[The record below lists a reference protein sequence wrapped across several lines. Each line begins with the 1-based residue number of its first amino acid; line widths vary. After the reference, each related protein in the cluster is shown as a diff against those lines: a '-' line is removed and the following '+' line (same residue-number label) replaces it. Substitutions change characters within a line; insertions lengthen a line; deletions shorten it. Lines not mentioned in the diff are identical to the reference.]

1 MEPILV
7 TATTQE
13 CGHAALTGA
22 LRRISNTNLFSLPGN
37 NHTNDDYRCTVDGDY
52 VDCPHD
58 DYSDHDDS

>member
-1 MEPILV
+1 MKPLLV

-22 LRRISNTNLFSLPGN
+22 FRRIGNRNLFSLPGN
-37 NHTNDDYRCTVDGDY
+37 NHANDDYLCNVDGDY

-58 DYSDHDDS
+58 DFNDHDDS